1 MRRRLEKG
9 LISDGRAMVQAKH
22 PETADKPQVTAEQI
36 IDIVGPLTDARVMA
50 IIATGAT
57 IEQIEEAAAWADGE
71 SDVMGDL
78 RLAATSPV
86 AAVYDILRTEEK
98 YAEDRD

>member
-1 MRRRLEKG
+1 
-9 LISDGRAMVQAKH
+9 MVQENHEESGSPA
-22 PETADKPQVTAEQI
+22 PVTAEEI
-36 IDIVGPLTDARVMA
+36 IDVVGPLTDARLMA

-78 RLAATSPV
+78 RVPGTSPV
-86 AAVYDILRTEEK
+86 AAVYEILRTEEK

>member
-1 MRRRLEKG
+1 
-9 LISDGRAMVQAKH
+9 MVQTKH

-36 IDIVGPLTDARVMA
+36 TDIVGPLTDARVMA

-57 IEQIEEAAAWADGE
+57 VEQIEEAAAWADGE

>member
-1 MRRRLEKG
+1 MIQE
-9 LISDGRAMVQAKH
+9 KH
-22 PETADKPQVTAEQI
+22 PETADKLQVRAEQI

-78 RLAATSPV
+78 RLPANSSV

>member
-1 MRRRLEKG
+1 
-9 LISDGRAMVQAKH
+9 MVQKKH
-22 PETADKPQVTAEQI
+22 VGGGRPAPVTVEAI

-50 IIATGAT
+50 IIETGAT
-57 IEQIEEAAAWADGE
+57 IEQIEEAAAWAEGE

-78 RLAATSPV
+78 RLRATPPV
-86 AAVYDILRTEEK
+86 VAVYEILTAEEK

>member
-1 MRRRLEKG
+1 MTDDEITRDNAPL
-9 LISDGRAMVQAKH
+9 
-22 PETADKPQVTAEQI
+22 TAEQI
-36 IDIVGPLTDARVMA
+36 IDIVGPLTDARIMA

-57 IEQIEEAAAWADGE
+57 VEEVEEAAAWADGE

-78 RLAATSPV
+78 RLRATGPV
-86 AAVYDILRTEEK
+86 AAVYDILRTEQK

>member
-1 MRRRLEKG
+1 L
-9 LISDGRAMVQAKH
+9 AV
-22 PETADKPQVTAEQI
+22 PELGPHQRGVVIGIKPQVTAKQL
-36 IDIVGPLTDARVMA
+36 IDIVGPLTDARVLA
-50 IIATGAT
+50 IIDTGAT

-78 RLAATSPV
+78 RLPGTGPV
-86 AAVYDILRTEEK
+86 AAVYDLLRTEEK

>member
-1 MRRRLEKG
+1 
-9 LISDGRAMVQAKH
+9 MVQAKH
-22 PETADKPQVTAEQI
+22 TETGDKPQVAAAQI
-36 IDIVGPLTDARVMA
+36 IDIVGPLTDARVLA
-50 IIATGAT
+50 IIDTGAT
-57 IEQIEEAAAWADGE
+57 IEQIEEAATWADGE

-78 RLAATSPV
+78 RVPATGPV

>member
-1 MRRRLEKG
+1 
-9 LISDGRAMVQAKH
+9 MVQAPNDKTKH
-22 PETADKPQVTAEQI
+22 TAPVTAEQI

-57 IEQIEEAAAWADGE
+57 VEQIEEAAAWADGE
-71 SDVMGDL
+71 SDVMGDF
-78 RLAATSPV
+78 RIQATGPV
-86 AAVYDILRTEEK
+86 AAVYDILRTEQK

>member
-1 MRRRLEKG
+1 
-9 LISDGRAMVQAKH
+9 MVQTKH
-22 PETADKPQVTAEQI
+22 PETADKLQVTAEQI

-57 IEQIEEAAAWADGE
+57 IEQIEEAATWADGE

-78 RLAATSPV
+78 RLPTTSPV

>member
-1 MRRRLEKG
+1 
-9 LISDGRAMVQAKH
+9 MVQAKH
-22 PETADKPQVTAEQI
+22 PEAGDKPQVTAEQI
-36 IDIVGPLTDARVMA
+36 IDIAGPLTDARVMA

-57 IEQIEEAAAWADGE
+57 IEQIEEAATWADGE

-78 RLAATSPV
+78 RLPGTSLV

>member
-1 MRRRLEKG
+1 
-9 LISDGRAMVQAKH
+9 MVQTTHEESGDPA
-22 PETADKPQVTAEQI
+22 AVTAEQI

-57 IEQIEEAAAWADGE
+57 IEEIEEAAAWAEGE

-78 RLAATSPV
+78 RIRAAAPV
-86 AAVYDILRTEEK
+86 AAVYEILTAEEK

>member
-1 MRRRLEKG
+1 
-9 LISDGRAMVQAKH
+9 MVQTDDEITKDSA
-22 PETADKPQVTAEQI
+22 PVSAEQI
-36 IDIVGPLTDARVMA
+36 IDIVGPMTDARVMA

-57 IEQIEEAAAWADGE
+57 VEEVEEAAAWADGE

-78 RLAATSPV
+78 RLRPTGPV
-86 AAVYDILRTEEK
+86 AAVYDILRTEQK

>member
-1 MRRRLEKG
+1 
-9 LISDGRAMVQAKH
+9 MVQADD
-22 PETADKPQVTAEQI
+22 EITRDTAPITAEQI
-36 IDIVGPLTDARVMA
+36 IDIVGSLTDARIMA
-50 IIATGAT
+50 IIATGANV
-57 IEQIEEAAAWADGE
+57 EEVEEAAAWADGE

-78 RLAATSPV
+78 RLRATGPV

>member
-1 MRRRLEKG
+1 
-9 LISDGRAMVQAKH
+9 MVQAKH
-22 PETADKPQVTAEQI
+22 PETGGKTLVTAEQI

-78 RLAATSPV
+78 RLPGTSPV